1 MTKGVNRVT
10 LIGTLGKD
18 PDLRTMPNGASVTNI
33 NLATSD
39 SWKDKQTGEQ
49 KERTE
54 WHRVVFHGRLAEIAA
69 EYLDKGS
76 RAYVEGALRT
86 NKWTDNHGV
95 ERYTTEIIASYMQ
108 MLDGKQYKQ
117 QDNVGNV

>member
-1 MTKGVNRVT
+1 MSKGVNRVT

-86 NKWTDNHGV
+86 NKWIDNHGV